1 MSVVSDYSTANF
13 VYPAYLQRQLKSYL
27 CIFTTNDILDVQHPN
42 KKDFDF
48 VAGELLLVNK
58 PYKWTS
64 FDVVGKLRNAFKPVK
79 LKVGH
84 AGTLDPLATGLLIIC
99 TGKMTKQIDTFQA
112 EEKEYTGTMILGAT
126 TPSYDMETEPDA
138 TFDSSN
144 ITAEQIKATC
154 AKFTGDIQ
162 QYPPAHSAIK
172 IDGERLYEKA
182 RRGEEVERRL
192 RFVTISEFEITRVE
206 LPEVDFRVVC
216 SKGTYIR
223 SLVHD
228 FGAALNNGAYLSKL
242 RRVRSGNYEVANA
255 WEVME
260 LFNFIK
266 DHKINKSEIEISKSE
281 I

>member
-1 MSVVSDYSTANF
+1 LD
-13 VYPAYLQRQLKSYL
+13 
-27 CIFTTNDILDVQHPN
+27 TTSIKN
-42 KKDFDF
+42 KQFDF
-48 VAGELLLVNK
+48 AAGELLLVNK

-64 FDVVGKLRNAFKPVK
+64 FDVVGKLRNSFKPLK

-112 EEKEYTGTMILGAT
+112 EEKEYTGTLILGAT
-126 TPSYDMETEPDA
+126 TPSYDMETEVDEKFDA
-138 TFDSSN
+138 SN
-144 ITAEQIKATC
+144 LTDQDIRNACKQ
-154 AKFTGDIQ
+154 FMGDIQ

-182 RRGEEVERRL
+182 RRGEEVELRL
-192 RFVTISEFEITRVE
+192 RNVTISEFEITRVE

-223 SLVHD
+223 SLVND
-228 FGAALNNGAYLSKL
+228 FGKALNNGAYLSKL
-242 RRVRSGNYEVANA
+242 IRTRSGNYHINDA

-260 LFNFIK
+260 LVDVIK
-266 DHKINKSEIEISKSE
+266 ELKVMSDF
-281 I
+281 

>member
-1 MSVVSDYSTANF
+1 LDKQKEFNF
-13 VYPAYLQRQLKSYL
+13 AE
-27 CIFTTNDILDVQHPN
+27 
-42 KKDFDF
+42 
-48 VAGELLLVNK
+48 GELLLVNK
-58 PYKWTS
+58 PYHWTS
-64 FDVVGKLRNAFKPVK
+64 FDVVGKLRNSFKPLK

-112 EEKEYTGTMILGAT
+112 EEKEYTGTMVLGAT
-126 TPSYDMETEPDA
+126 TPSYDMETEPDEK
-138 TFDSSN
+138 FDISH
-144 ITAEQIKATC
+144 ITNEQINAACTQ
-154 AKFTGDIQ
+154 FLGDIQ

-182 RRGEEVERRL
+182 RRGEEVELRL
-192 RFVTISEFEITRVE
+192 RNVTISEFEIARIE

-228 FGAALNNGAYLSKL
+228 FGKVLNNGAYLSKL
-242 RRVRSGNYEVANA
+242 KRTRSGNYKLADA

-260 LFNFIK
+260 LVNIIRAQK
-266 DHKINKSEIEISKSE
+266 QTGKTIPESVKS
-281 I
+281 